1 MKTSSKNRPLSWICN
16 QYKKGNISFKHKLQR
31 PIGQWNTKM
40 KSLLIH
46 SLLVG
51 IPVNPIYVV
60 EEDNIIY
67 TLDGSQRTSICIAYI
82 NNEFPLS
89 KDTPNVTLSSVVDG
103 EKVSTT
109 YEIAGKKFKDL
120 DEEIQQTLKDSCT
133 LEFCTISE
141 YTEDEVR
148 EMFRRQN
155 SGKPLNNKLLRIVHE
170 SDELSDA
177 IYDLSTTPFM
187 DKLLSNTQR
196 KNGTDRDLIIQT
208 LMLISTNQT
217 DDFTS
222 FRTNDMDSFVIN
234 HGDASLEKVE
244 TLKAALTSLNKAFE
258 DEVKIP
264 VTSVPMILYGAYRIT
279 KDKKSFSTFV
289 EKVKEFLNN
298 YDSNEVYKQF
308 VQSGTGSKENVRGRF
323 DYWRE
328 IVRNI

>member
-16 QYKKGNISFKHKLQR
+16 QYKKGNISFNHKLQR
-31 PIGQWNTKM
+31 PIGQWNPRM

-51 IPVNPIYVV
+51 FPVNPIYVV
-60 EEDNIIY
+60 EEDGVIY
-67 TLDGSQRTSICIAYI
+67 TLDGSQRTSTCIAYI
-82 NNEFPLS
+82 NNEFYLS
-89 KDTPNVTLSSVVDG
+89 KDTPSITLSSVVDK
-103 EKVSTT
+103 EKVSIT

-120 DEEIQQTLKDSCT
+120 DEDVQQTLRESCS

-177 IYDLSTTPFM
+177 IYDLANNPFM
-187 DKLLSNTQR
+187 NKLLSKTQR

-208 LMLISTNQT
+208 LMLINTNQT

-234 HGDASLEKVE
+234 HGDDSLEKVE
-244 TLKAALTSLNKAFE
+244 TLKVALNSLDKEFE
-258 DEVKIP
+258 EEVKIP
-264 VTSVPMILYGAYRIT
+264 VTSIPMILYGAYMIA
-279 KDKKSFSTFV
+279 KDNKSFSVFV
-289 EKVKEFLNN
+289 EKVKEFLNS

-308 VQSGTGSKENVRGRF
+308 VRSGTGSKENVRGRF

-328 IVRNI
+328 IVKNI

>member
-46 SLLVG
+46 SLFIG

-60 EEDNIIY
+60 EEDGVIY
-67 TLDGSQRTSICIAYI
+67 TLDGSQRTSTCIAYI
-82 NNEFPLS
+82 NNEFSLS
-89 KDTPNVTLSSVVDG
+89 KDTPSITLSSMVDG
-103 EKVSTT
+103 EKVFTT
-109 YEIAGKKFKDL
+109 YEIAGKKFKNL
-120 DEEIQQTLKDSCT
+120 DEEVQQTLKDSCS
-133 LEFCTISE
+133 LEFCTISD
-141 YTEDEVR
+141 YTEDEVK

-170 SDELSDA
+170 SNEFSDA

-187 DKLLSNTQR
+187 DKLLSNAQR

-208 LMLISTNQT
+208 LMLINTNQN

-222 FRTNDMDSFVIN
+222 FRTNDMDAFVID
-234 HGDASLEKVE
+234 HSDIALAKID
-244 TLKAALTSLNKAFE
+244 TLQAALTSLDKAFE
-258 DEVKIP
+258 EEIKIP
-264 VTSVPMILYGAYRIT
+264 VTSIPMVLYGAYRIT
-279 KDKKSFSTFV
+279 KDKKSFSAFV
-289 EKVKEFLNN
+289 EKIKEFLNG

>member
-16 QYKKGNISFKHKLQR
+16 QHKKGNISFKHKLQR
-31 PIGQWNTKM
+31 PIGQWNPTM

-60 EEDNIIY
+60 EENGIIY
-67 TLDGSQRTSICIAYI
+67 TLDGSQRTSVCIAYI
-82 NNEFPLS
+82 NNEFALS
-89 KDTPNVTLSSVVDG
+89 KDTPNITLSSVVDG
-103 EKVSTT
+103 EKILTT
-109 YEIAGKKFKDL
+109 YEIAGKKFKNL
-120 DEEIQQTLKDSCT
+120 DEEVQQTLKDSCS

-177 IYDLSTTPFM
+177 IYTLSTNPFM
-187 DKLLSNTQR
+187 DKLLSKTQR

-208 LMLISTNQT
+208 LMLINTNQT
-217 DDFTS
+217 NDFTS
-222 FRTNDMDSFVIN
+222 FRTNDIDSFVIDHN
-234 HGDASLEKVE
+234 DIALEKTD
-244 TLKAALTSLNKAFE
+244 TLNIALTSLDKAFE
-258 DEVKIP
+258 EEIKIP
-264 VTSVPMILYGAYRIT
+264 VTSIPMILYGAYRII

-289 EKVKEFLNN
+289 EKVKEFLDG
-298 YDSNEVYKQF
+298 YESNEVYKQF

-328 IVRNI
+328 IIRNI